1 MSADGRAVGAPA
13 NRVSPQRPDDA
24 PQEETMPP
32 MSELLAAGAAAEAV
46 CTPPPA
52 PGDTGRESSVSDRPE
67 NARQQNE
74 RGGTRS
80 RDAA

>member
-1 MSADGRAVGAPA
+1 MSADGRAEPAPES
-13 NRVSPQRPDDA
+13 RVSPQRPDDA

-32 MSELLAAGAAAEAV
+32 MSTLLAAGAAAEAV

-52 PGDTGRESSVSDRPE
+52 PGEAPRTPE
-67 NARQQNE
+67 DERDGAR
-74 RGGTRS
+74 R

>member
-1 MSADGRAVGAPA
+1 MSADGHAERAPES
-13 NRVSPQRPDDA
+13 RVSPQRPDDA

-32 MSELLAAGAAAEAV
+32 MSTLLAAGAAAEAV

-52 PGDTGRESSVSDRPE
+52 PRDAAQEPAVSDRPE
-67 NARQQNE
+67 DE
-74 RGGTRS
+74 RDGTRR